1 MIKLLELN
9 DCVIG
14 REKPLINAFSTS
26 VSSKGLIVLSG
37 SNGSGKSTLLK
48 SICGFIPLL
57 GGSVKLNGRSLL
69 ELTRSEIARF
79 IAFAGTER
87 VREDYIT
94 LEEMISFGR
103 YPYDETRQSAE
114 TKIRIDKICSDMGLG
129 DIRSKYLDKVSD
141 GEWQKANIARVLA
154 QDTPIIIMDE
164 PSAFLDYPSRIRLF
178 RDLKSY
184 CSSQNKTVILST
196 HDIET
201 ANNFADFFWHI
212 SENCF
217 FESNTPPV
225 WSI

>member
-1 MIKLLELN
+1 MNKLLELN
-9 DCVIG
+9 NCIIG
-14 REKPLINAFSTS
+14 RDKPLINVFSAS
-26 VSSKGLIVLSG
+26 VGCKGLIVLSG

-57 GGSVKLNGRSLL
+57 SGNIMLNGQSLR
-69 ELTRSEIARF
+69 EMSRSEISRF

-87 VREDYIT
+87 ISEDYIT

-103 YPYDETRQSAE
+103 FPYDETRKTDE
-114 TKIRIDKICSDMGLG
+114 TKNRIDTICKEMGLEE
-129 DIRSKYLDKVSD
+129 IRHKYLDKVSD

-154 QDTPIIIMDE
+154 QDTPVIIMDE

-178 RDLKSY
+178 RDLKEY
-184 CSSQNKTVILST
+184 CFSQNKTIILST

-217 FESNTPPV
+217 FESKTPPL